1 MELVDGG
8 KDVLQVDGI
17 VRLGGLIS
25 PDGVFGGIDIEGEVD
40 ASIGKGFHA
49 RVVVLAVING
59 VDTDGIDA
67 QLLEPRC
74 SDQWM
79 RCSDVPV
86 DSLGNVT
93 RADGSISQWIGG
105 I

>member
-17 VRLGGLIS
+17 VRLCGFVS
-25 PDGVFGGIDIEGEVD
+25 ANGVFGGVDIEGEVD
-40 ASIGKGFHA
+40 ASIGKSFHA
-49 RVVVLAVING
+49 FVVILAVING

-74 SDQWM
+74 FDKLM
-79 RCSDVPV
+79 HCCDVPA
-86 DSLGNVT
+86 DSLGNVAL
-93 RADGSISQWIGG
+93 ADGSISQWIGG